1 MSRNNKIRERTVA
14 YPHRIFNKISIYLL
28 DKILI
33 SSAEESIKRYE
44 CVVGLGD
51 GLELQ
56 IQSNDN
62 FTAKEG
68 RLFDY
73 IVSRIQ
79 AISKDNTELTFFTSE
94 ILSELGQANR
104 TENRNTIIMSLH
116 KLQNIIITLRY
127 DSGESIISLLDQ
139 VELIDGNMEAKVTL
153 SQSYIDS
160 MDSDQAKKRYIN
172 INRTMMTRSE
182 YTIELAKVLQMD
194 GRGVTIGTGVPKPVQ
209 EISQQRICSYL
220 SLDIDS
226 QSSKAILRKAFNELE
241 TLGYS
246 KYSFNG
252 RKNSWQIH
260 R

>member
-1 MSRNNKIRERTVA
+1 MSRNNKSRERTVA

-33 SSAEESIKRYE
+33 SSAEESVKRYK
-44 CVVGLGD
+44 CVVD
-51 GLELQ
+51 IEDSLELQ

-62 FTAKEG
+62 FNAKDG

-79 AISKDNTELTFFTSE
+79 AISKDNTELTFFTRD

-104 TENRNTIIMSLH
+104 TENRNTIMMSLH

-127 DSGESIISLLDQ
+127 DGGESIISLLDT
-139 VELIDGNMEAKVTL
+139 VEQLDGNMEAKVTL

-160 MDSDQAKKRYIN
+160 MGSDQAKKRYIN
-172 INRTMMTRSE
+172 IHRTMMTRSE

-194 GRGVTIGTGVPKPVQ
+194 GRGVIIGTGVPQPVQ
-209 EISQQRICSYL
+209 KISQQRICSYL
-220 SLDIDS
+220 SLDINS
-226 QSSKAILRKAFNELE
+226 QSSKIILRKAFNELE

-246 KYSFNG
+246 NYSFNG
-252 RKNSWQIH
+252 RRNSWQI
-260 R
+260 RK